1 MERNI
6 LVLVELISYS
16 RMIGIL
22 KEQWKIYVNIKDEI
36 IKIAADKLSE
46 KLSRTKAVKE
56 AINKSI
62 EEFL

>member
-22 KEQWKIYVNIKDEI
+22 K
-36 IKIAADKLSE
+36 
-46 KLSRTKAVKE
+46 RTMEDLCEYIRKKNYNME
-56 AINKSI
+56 DL
-62 EEFL
+62 E